1 MYVGRFC
8 EQCGFCLFPA
18 DFADWR
24 RFLASCSLPLAS
36 VLFPADCADDLCFLP
51 LPVGRCPTLRA
62 ARPLAL
68 GDAFLLS
75 AHKQGNFCTYA
86 PKIPYARKPKSTR
99 TETAS
104 LPEARGWKSVPIRL
118 IRANLRQSAGNKT
131 EARGKEQEAR
141 NPRQS
146 AKSAGNRNLKSET

>member
-1 MYVGRFC
+1 MCVGRFC

-18 DFADWR
+18 DFADGR
-24 RFLASCSLPLAS
+24 GFLASCSLPLAS
-36 VLFPADCADDLCFLP
+36 VLFPADGADDLCFLP

-99 TETAS
+99 TETA
-104 LPEARGWKSVPIRL
+104 LPPRGKGME
-118 IRANLRQSAGNKT
+118 IRAHPPH
-131 EARGKEQEAR
+131 
-141 NPRQS
+141 PRQS
-146 AKSAGNRNLKSET
+146 APICGEQNRGKRQEICANLRNLRETEIRNLKSEI